1 MFNKDKIVF
10 DVETKNTFADVG
22 GQDNIEKLE
31 VSFIGAYS
39 YNQDKYFSFHEK
51 DFDKFAPILQN
62 AGVLITFAGKRFDIP
77 VLKKYYN
84 FNLTAIPHVDLLEEV
99 ELAYG
104 HRVGLNVI
112 ATATLGVGKS
122 GHGLDAI
129 EYYKTGNLKALE
141 EYCIQDVR
149 VTKDLY
155 DFIKKEGHVLIPKKF
170 SDEIVKV
177 DMNLRENE
185 LPASLF

>member
-1 MFNKDKIVF
+1 M
-10 DVETKNTFADVG
+10 
-22 GQDNIEKLE
+22 
-31 VSFIGAYS
+31 
-39 YNQDKYFSFHEK
+39 
-51 DFDKFAPILQN
+51 
-62 AGVLITFAGKRFDIP
+62 
-77 VLKKYYN
+77 
-84 FNLTAIPHVDLLEEV
+84 
-99 ELAYG
+99 
-104 HRVGLNVI
+104 
-112 ATATLGVGKS
+112 
-122 GHGLDAI
+122 
-129 EYYKTGNLKALE
+129 E